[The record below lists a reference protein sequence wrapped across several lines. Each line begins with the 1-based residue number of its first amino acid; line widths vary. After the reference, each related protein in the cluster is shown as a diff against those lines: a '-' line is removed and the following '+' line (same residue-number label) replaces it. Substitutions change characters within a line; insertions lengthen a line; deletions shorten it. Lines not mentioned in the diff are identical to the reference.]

1 MAAPQQWFDRSHPQ
15 TLQSAV
21 LLLYL
26 TAGFTFVFGARY
38 LEGYE
43 LLVMV
48 GYAGGAF
55 GIANG
60 KKWGYGLA
68 VASVAIRMLLFLS
81 DGLGNALR
89 DPISLMFTAALAA
102 LLLHPE
108 SRNYQRIWFS

>member
-1 MAAPQQWFDRSHPQ
+1 
-15 TLQSAV
+15 V

-26 TAGFTFVFGARY
+26 EAAFGFVFGARF
-38 LEGYE
+38 LSSLG
-43 LLVMV
+43 LLILAAYV
-48 GYAGGAF
+48 AGGY

-68 VASVAIRMLLFLS
+68 VGSVAFRLALYLA
-81 DGLGNALR
+81 DGLGDALR
-89 DPISLMFTAALAA
+89 DPISLMLTIALAA